1 MAHSAL
7 LASAAIL
14 TVGAARA
21 EIWTWANTT
30 ATNVWSTTGNWAETT
45 GAGAV
50 TGSPP
55 GTAGSTYTGVRLNI
69 NGNVDYTAT
78 QGTQTYDIS
87 AAAGENRALAIGAT
101 DFNSGKTLSVSGTG
115 ANLTFVPET
124 GVAGV
129 LIGVGTGNSYA
140 GQASLAVNDGAT
152 FKVQTSLGAI
162 TGDIAILTRGLATA
176 SGTLTIGG
184 TGTGTLVSSDTVSF
198 GAIAAPSAGA
208 TGTVNLNSGGTL
220 QTRKISAAANSNGS
234 SYATVNFNG
243 GTLKSADTDNSETL
257 ISGTNGLAVKLLAGG
272 GTIDTN
278 GQTGQS
284 IDAVISGTAG
294 GSLTKSGSGTLTL
307 TSVNTYNGATTI
319 NGGTLALNSTGSINN
334 SSGVSLGNSGTF
346 DVSAKSGYTVAALTG
361 AGNVLGALTVSTT
374 LAIGDSPGTTH
385 FSSDL
390 TLGSLATY
398 THELT
403 GGSNTADL
411 GNIAGN
417 LTISTGAVLD
427 LVQLGTYTANDK
439 FTLFSYT
446 GTFSGLFKDVTST
459 TLADGATF
467 TDAGGIWMID
477 YNDTSAGLNG
487 GTGTSFV
494 TVTAVPE
501 PNTAMLFG
509 GLGWFLVFRRRRNE
523 SPVRSRSK
531 GHSRAIAP

>member
-7 LASAAIL
+7 LVSAAIL
-14 TVGAARA
+14 TTGSARA

-78 QGTQTYDIS
+78 QGTQTYDVS
-87 AAAGENRALAIGAT
+87 AAGGENRALAIGAS
-101 DFNSGKTLSVSGTG
+101 DFNSSKTLTVSGSG
-115 ANLTFVPET
+115 ANLIFVPET

-129 LIGVGTGNSYA
+129 LIGVGTGTSYA
-140 GQASLAVNDGAT
+140 GQASLVVNDGAT

-162 TGDIAILTRGLATA
+162 TGDIAVLTRGAATA
-176 SGTLTIGG
+176 SGTLTVGG

-198 GAIAAPSAGA
+198 GSIAAPTAGA
-208 TGTVNLNSGGTL
+208 TGIVNLNSGGTL
-220 QTRKISAAANSNGS
+220 LTRRISAAANSNGS

-257 ISGTNGLAVKLLAGG
+257 ISGANGLAVKLLAGG

-278 GQTGQS
+278 GQTGQT
-284 IDAVISGTAG
+284 IDAVISGTVG
-294 GSLTKSGSGTLTL
+294 GSLTKSGAGTLIL
-307 TSVNTYNGATTI
+307 TGINTYDGATTI

-334 SSGVSLGNSGTF
+334 TSGVSLGTGGNSGTF

-361 AGNVLGALTVSTT
+361 SGNVIGALTVSTT
-374 LAIGDSPGTTH
+374 LAIGDSPGTTS

-417 LTISTGAVLD
+417 LTISSGAVLD
-427 LVQLGTYTANDK
+427 LVQLGTYTANSK
-439 FTLFSYT
+439 FTLFSYS
-446 GTFSGLFKDVTST
+446 GILSGLFNDVTSA

-467 TDAGGIWMID
+467 SDAGGIWMID

-501 PNTAMLFG
+501 PNAALLFG
-509 GLGWFLVFRRRRNE
+509 GLGWFLIFRRRR
-523 SPVRSRSK
+523 
-531 GHSRAIAP
+531 I